1 MNALCLALINK
12 LGISWMKTCPV
23 HLISEFLVTPAFV
36 LEYSF
41 LFAVSLCVVRF
52 IEFQSTNFLTTGR
65 NNSCTKLSTDK
76 QSKLTVSRFQ
86 IRLCKQAILHWW
98 QTTSSL
104 FKHYLRWTSSISQ
117 SLMLLPWSTPLIL
130 LYILSQPVIF
140 WQGISQ
146 KLGSL
151 NKRTTH
157 RIFHVFMF

>member
-65 NNSCTKLSTDK
+65 NSSCTKLSTDK

-98 QTTSSL
+98 QTTGSL

-117 SLMLLPWSTPLIL
+117 PLMLLCSTVHTLATSDFLARHITEAGF
-130 LYILSQPVIF
+130 VE
-140 WQGISQ
+140 
-146 KLGSL
+146 
-151 NKRTTH
+151 
-157 RIFHVFMF
+157 